1 MYFLHRHRPTSLRIS
16 FAAERIMNASLKKN
30 GIDKNIY
37 NNNINNN
44 DNNNININ
52 DNKYNHISIKHV
64 KNNINI
70 NNSFLSWS
78 ILIKIFFISSNKNM
92 PVQPKK
98 YCLKKSTT
106 FYYKNNQKY
115 VQAQHI
121 TNKNICKL
129 KYLFENKQNRQQ
141 RFAEKNSLNKKEI
154 ETVDSSSRNSGTKDG
169 KQSLST
175 SFQVRCQSV

>member
-1 MYFLHRHRPTSLRIS
+1 MNVVLGLAIKSLALYSEDECLHPWKWDKGNKITTKGEPKMYFLHRHRPTSLRIF

-70 NNSFLSWS
+70 NNRFLSWS

-92 PVQPKK
+92 PV
-98 YCLKKSTT
+98 
-106 FYYKNNQKY
+106 
-115 VQAQHI
+115 
-121 TNKNICKL
+121 
-129 KYLFENKQNRQQ
+129 
-141 RFAEKNSLNKKEI
+141 
-154 ETVDSSSRNSGTKDG
+154 
-169 KQSLST
+169 
-175 SFQVRCQSV
+175 